1 MALLKITHYDY
12 VYWGLNFIGLLDG
25 EESDGGIYYFS
36 EKRKTRK
43 FTKWTVEIHH
53 NKGQANR

>member
-12 VYWGLNFIGLLDG
+12 LYWGLNFIGLLDG

-36 EKRKTRK
+36 ERRKTRK
-43 FTKWTVEIHH
+43 FTKWTVEICSM
-53 NKGQANR
+53 